1 LDILFSRKERGRAM
15 SRYDDF
21 LQSLNTYLKLP
32 SPPVAVKMLRPGE
45 EPPVPAKFPLR
56 DYRKKFV
63 LCQAWAIAKNHGETL
78 CLRYEDMRC
87 APSILAMGFKPAV
100 PHFTEGHL
108 CLNRYNQTL
117 EAGARTEA
125 AMPRFPH
132 GQYAAVLLSPLTT
145 CAFDPDVVFLSGNSA
160 QIMRLVHAALY
171 HEGGRISCSTDGRL
185 ACADFIV
192 PPILTPG
199 CYVVLP
205 GHGSRRL
212 AQTKDDEMGF
222 TFTFTPRR
230 MAQISEGLAKTHEAG
245 LRYPVRL
252 HLDYEAVFPQ
262 QYDDLFALWEKNP

>member
-1 LDILFSRKERGRAM
+1 M
-15 SRYDDF
+15 SGYDDF
-21 LQSLNTYLKLP
+21 LQCLNTYLKLP
-32 SPPVAVKMLRPGE
+32 APPVAVKMLRKGE

-56 DYRKKFV
+56 DYRKRFV

-87 APSILAMGFKPAV
+87 APSVLAMGFKPPV

-132 GQYAAVLLSPLTT
+132 GQYAAVLFSPLTT
-145 CAFDPDVVFLSGNSA
+145 CTFDPDAVFLSGNSA
-160 QIMRLVHAALY
+160 QIMRMVHGALY

-185 ACADFIV
+185 ACADLIV
-192 PPILTPG
+192 TPVITPG

-222 TFTFTPRR
+222 TFTFTPQR
-230 MAQISEGLAKTHEAG
+230 MARISEGLAKTHEAG